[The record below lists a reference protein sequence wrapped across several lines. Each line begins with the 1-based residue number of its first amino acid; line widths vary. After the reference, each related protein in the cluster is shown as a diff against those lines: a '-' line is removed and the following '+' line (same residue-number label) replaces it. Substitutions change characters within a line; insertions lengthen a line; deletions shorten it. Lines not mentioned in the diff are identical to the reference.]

1 MIPDQWYAVLETN
14 EVPKGKPVGVTRMGE
29 KLVFWRNTQGKLSC
43 LRDVCPHRGVALSL
57 GKLQGDA
64 LECPFHGFR
73 YDVSGCCQLIPAN
86 GRAAPVSRFM
96 KVFSYPAYE
105 AHGLIFIWWGE
116 PQGEP
121 PAPRFFDDIDES
133 MAYATARDPWNAHYS
148 RIIENQLDVAHV
160 PFIHYNTIGRG
171 GRTLVDGPLV
181 EWQDAD
187 RFKVYVFN
195 RTDDGSRPLK
205 PKELSRPNVP
215 FHLDFIFPN
224 LWQNYISENVRVL
237 VAFAP
242 VDNEHT
248 LLYLRFYQ
256 NFMRVPLVSGLVT
269 RLAMPY
275 NVRIAHQDRVVVE
288 TQQPKRPM
296 LKMGEKLVQADHPII
311 AYRARREELLGENA
325 GELTKTEQVPQAEG
339 LQEQGQSW

>member
-14 EVPKGKPVGVTRMGE
+14 EVPKGRPVGVTRMGE
-29 KLVFWRNTQGKLSC
+29 KLVFWRDTHGKLSC

-73 YDVSGCCQLIPAN
+73 YDVSGSCQLIPAN

-96 KVFSYPAYE
+96 KVFSYPTYE
-105 AHGLIFIWWGE
+105 AHGFIFIWWGE
-116 PQGEP
+116 PQGEL
-121 PAPRFFDDIDES
+121 PAPRFFDDIDQS
-133 MAYATARDPWNAHYS
+133 MTYSTARDPWKAHYS
-148 RIIENQLDVAHV
+148 RVVENQLDVAHV

-181 EWQDAD
+181 EWQDED

-195 RTDDGSRPLK
+195 RLDDGSRPLK
-205 PKELSRPNVP
+205 PKELSRPVVP

-224 LWQNYISENVRVL
+224 LWQNHISENVRVM

-256 NFMRVPLVSGLVT
+256 NFLRVPLVSDLVT

-296 LKMGEKLVQADHPII
+296 LKMGEKLVQADHPIV
-311 AYRARREELLGENA
+311 AYRSRREELLGDNA
-325 GELTKTEQVPQAEG
+325 GEPTKTTQASPAELLLEQPQ
-339 LQEQGQSW
+339 